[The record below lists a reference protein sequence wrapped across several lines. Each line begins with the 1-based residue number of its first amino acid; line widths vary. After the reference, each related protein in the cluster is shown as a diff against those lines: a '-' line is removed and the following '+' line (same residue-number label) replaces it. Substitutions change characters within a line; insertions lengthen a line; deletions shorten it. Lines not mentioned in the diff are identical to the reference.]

1 MNENTEP
8 SLNIYLIGGNS
19 VIGKSIL
26 RGVLKKYEN
35 FSLKITSFVR
45 SEFQE
50 KTIGEKITV
59 NNYLECLDH
68 INSESSCKEV
78 PNIYII
84 SFGVLVEEKNSEN
97 FLNNLKY
104 HLDINT
110 FQSFEIFKFLLKLDK
125 TKEIHIVSSVLGDFI
140 RPSLYSYSF
149 SKNLLE
155 LLISNIDLKKNL
167 KNKYFVWKPAFVNSK
182 LNKNRS
188 ASFIKTNPEK
198 ITNLVLNTNKS
209 GSYYIP
215 KYAVFFTLIAKYT
228 TPLIKFIDK
237 KN

>member
-68 INSESSCKEV
+68 INSKSSCKEV

-167 KNKYFVWKPAFVNSK
+167 KNKYFV
-182 LNKNRS
+182 
-188 ASFIKTNPEK
+188 
-198 ITNLVLNTNKS
+198 
-209 GSYYIP
+209 
-215 KYAVFFTLIAKYT
+215 
-228 TPLIKFIDK
+228 
-237 KN
+237 